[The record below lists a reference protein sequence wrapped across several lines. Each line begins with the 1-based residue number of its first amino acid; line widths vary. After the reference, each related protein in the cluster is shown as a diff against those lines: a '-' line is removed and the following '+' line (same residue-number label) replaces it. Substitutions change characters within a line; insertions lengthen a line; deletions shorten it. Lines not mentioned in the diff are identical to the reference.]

1 VSDMQDDAD
10 DWFAADDD
18 AAAEGAPRP
27 TADPRAEPWKVLII
41 DDDPQVHAVTRMVLG
56 DLTFQDR
63 PVAFISGYSAADCA
77 RLIVQ
82 HPDAAVVLLDVVM
95 ENDHAGLQAARHI
108 RGEAGN
114 PHIRIVLRT
123 GQPGQAPERQVIDD
137 YEIDD
142 YKSKSELT
150 ADALYTAV
158 KTALRSYRHITA
170 LESNR
175 KGLEKIIDASATL
188 MERRSLDAF
197 ADGVIMQLRTLID
210 GAEAVFLCA
219 ADGDVAG
226 GADGGAVVDVVAGG
240 EAAKAALS
248 PEMWADIRRAFAE
261 KTNVYAD
268 DHCVIF
274 VSARLHA
281 AGVVYIAGCRPLSEM
296 DRRLLEVFCARV
308 AAGLDNV
315 HLYQK
320 LLSAQ
325 RATVHALG
333 KAAEFKDEV
342 TGDHVRRIAAMS
354 TAVAGELRA
363 RGLHLDTLDDEYLEL
378 IGLASVLHDV
388 GKVGIPDNILM
399 KPGRLDDDEMT
410 VMRTHASKGG
420 EILRL
425 AAEMVGGRNYLSLGA
440 EIADGHHEKFD
451 GAGYPQRLAGQ
462 AIPLSARIVAVA
474 DVFDAL
480 IHPRP
485 YKPAW
490 EVEKALTLI
499 REESGKHFD
508 PDVVAAFFAVIERGA
523 ADIANRG

>member
-1 VSDMQDDAD
+1 MSDMQDDAD

-18 AAAEGAPRP
+18 ADATEGGARAAVDSSV
-27 TADPRAEPWKVLII
+27 TPWKVLII
-41 DDDPQVHAVTRMVLG
+41 DDDPQVHAVTRMVLS

-63 PVAFISGYSAADCA
+63 PVAFISGWSAADCA
-77 RLIVQ
+77 RLIVE

-219 ADGDVAG
+219 AEGGEAG
-226 GADGGAVVDVVAGG
+226 SGEAVDVVTGG
-240 EAAKAALS
+240 AEVKAALS
-248 PEMWADIRRAFAE
+248 PEVWADIRRAFAE

-268 DHCVIF
+268 DRCVIF

-281 AGVVYIAGCRPLSEM
+281 AGVVYIAGCRPLSEI

-320 LLSAQ
+320 LLAAQ

-354 TAVAGELRA
+354 TAVAKELRA

-388 GKVGIPDNILM
+388 GKVGIPDRILM

-451 GAGYPQRLAGQ
+451 GAGYPRRLAGQ
-462 AIPLSARIVAVA
+462 TIPLSARIVAVA

-508 PDVVAAFFAVIERGA
+508 PDVVAAFFAVIERGD